1 MKFNEL
7 YINPEGTLLVIEVQC
22 TDTEDTYPELIQ
34 IKMIDSQDTYLED
47 NPSSF
52 PVYTVYQEVNHTK
65 SKVFRLE
72 ITRGCVDISDN
83 LLFVYCMSSNHDI
96 IMCPVCNLFRIY
108 QSFMPFVKTIG
119 TSCCCPPKG
128 FIDCIL
134 RFKAFELSIKA
145 GNYLQAI
152 QFWNKFFRNKELK
165 NLFGNGCCK

>member
-7 YINPEGTLLVIEVQC
+7 YVNPEGTLLVIEVQYTN
-22 TDTEDTYPELIQ
+22 TDDVYPKQ
-34 IKMIDSQDTYLED
+34 VVIDNQDTYTEEM
-47 NPSSF
+47 PSPS
-52 PVYTVYQEVNHTK
+52 PIYRSTNYSQ

-72 ITRGCVDISDN
+72 IPKEAFDVSDD
-83 LLFVYCMSSNHDI
+83 LLFVYCRSSRGDI
-96 IMCPVCNLFRIY
+96 IMCPVCNFFRIY
-108 QSFMPFVKTIG
+108 QSFMPSVKTIG
-119 TSCCCPPKG
+119 TSCCCPPKV
-128 FIDCIL
+128 FIDYIL